1 MNKPAQKAI
10 VAGIAVGFA
19 YQLGLASAQI
29 TVCERQRAGECATEW
44 AQGFAVSS
52 GLLST
57 LLAYFI
63 EAPANAA
70 SPTRRTTRA
79 RPPKDDQTAPPP

>member
-1 MNKPAQKAI
+1 MNLSAQRAI

-19 YQLGLASAQI
+19 YQLGLATAQI
-29 TVCERQRAGECATEW
+29 SVCERQRAGKCETEW

-63 EAPANAA
+63 EAPVGAA
-70 SPTRRTTRA
+70 VPARRTRSVRSSETDPA
-79 RPPKDDQTAPPP
+79 APSS